1 MSETVQEALQRSLRR
16 LQWITVGLF
25 ALLIALGVLGYV
37 DAQSKRDDLRQAT
50 AATTAALCAL
60 RHDLEVRVQS
70 SRDFLA
76 EHPDGIP
83 GISRAAIEKSIRDQT
98 RTIDT
103 LSNLVCEPPA

>member
-1 MSETVQEALQRSLRR
+1 MSETIQEALQRSLRR
-16 LQWITVGLF
+16 LWLSTVGLF
-25 ALLIALGVLGYV
+25 VLLVALFVLGYV
-37 DAQSKRDDLRQAT
+37 DALNKQDDLRK
-50 AATTAALCAL
+50 AATALCAL
-60 RHDLEVRVQS
+60 RHDLEARVQS

-103 LSNLVCEPPA
+103 LSNLDCEPPG